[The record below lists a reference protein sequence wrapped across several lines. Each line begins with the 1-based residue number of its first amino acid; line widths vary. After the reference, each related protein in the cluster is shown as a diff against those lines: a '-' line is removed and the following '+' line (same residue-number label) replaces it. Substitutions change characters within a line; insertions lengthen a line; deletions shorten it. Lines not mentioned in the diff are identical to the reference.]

1 MRYIGNKTRLIPF
14 LLEAVER
21 IGGPPGVACDPFA
34 GTASVGRALKTR
46 GWRVHAG
53 DLMASSYA
61 LQVARVELDRT
72 PRFPAQLASAEGNG
86 SGGAR
91 SRASI
96 SYTRLLERLARLPA
110 RGGFLTEHF
119 TPAGQAGAAHGRMY
133 FTPEN
138 ARRIDTVREA
148 IREWREANLVDHR
161 REQLLVATLIE
172 AADRVANT
180 TGVYASFV
188 KSWQPNAGRPLELRP
203 LRPVSATTGR
213 GSTAFHGSALELA
226 RRVGAI
232 DLAYLDPPYNERQY
246 PAYYHVPELL
256 AEGWNPPPPLRGKT
270 GLIPDEDRRSEWC
283 RRATCES
290 ALSGLLRDL
299 DARHIL
305 LSYNDEGLLSVE
317 QIEAA
322 LREAGNPDTYQCFQQ
337 EYQRYRSDGDHA
349 GRRYTRNSVHERLH
363 YVRRS

>member
-14 LLEAVER
+14 LLEAVD
-21 IGGPPGVACDPFA
+21 GLGTPPGVACDPFA
-34 GTASVGRALKTR
+34 GTASVARALKSR

-72 PRFPAQLASAEGNG
+72 PRFRAGLIDAEDSRSG
-86 SGGAR
+86 GGAR
-91 SRASI
+91 V
-96 SYTRLLERLARLPA
+96 SYKKLLAWLDQLPA
-110 RGGFLTEHF
+110 KSGFLTEHF
-119 TPAGQAGAAHGRMY
+119 TPAGQSGAEHGRMY

-138 ARRIDTVREA
+138 AQRIDTMREV
-148 IREWREANLVDHR
+148 ISEWKDAGLVDR
-161 REQLLVATLIE
+161 PREQLLIATLIE

-203 LRPVSATTGR
+203 LSPVSAATSR
-213 GSTAFHGSALELA
+213 GSSAFRGAAKELA
-226 RRVGAI
+226 RRVGAV

-246 PAYYHVPELL
+246 PAYYHLPELL
-256 AEGWNPPPPLRGKT
+256 AEGWDPPPPLRGKT
-270 GLIPDEDRRSEWC
+270 GLIPDEDRRSGWC

-290 ALSGLLRDL
+290 ALHELLGAL

-317 QIEAA
+317 QIESA
-322 LREAGNPDTYQCFQQ
+322 LREAGNPDSYECFQQ

-349 GRRYTRNSVHERLH
+349 GRRYTRNSVRERLH

>member
-21 IGGPPGVACDPFA
+21 VGGRPGVACDPFA
-34 GTASVGRALKTR
+34 GTASVARALKKR

-72 PRFPAQLASAEGNG
+72 PRFPPNLIDVGGNG
-86 SGGAR
+86 GA
-91 SRASI
+91 SV
-96 SYTRLLERLARLPA
+96 SYSQLLEQLERLPA
-110 RGGFLTEHF
+110 RGSFLTEHF
-119 TPAGQAGAAHGRMY
+119 TPAGTDGAAHGRMY

-138 ARRIDTVREA
+138 ARRIDTVRDA
-148 IREWREANLVDHR
+148 IRQWRDAELIDR
-161 REQLLVATLIE
+161 QREQLLVATLIE

-188 KSWQPNAGRPLELRP
+188 KSWQPNAGRTLELRP
-203 LRPVSATTGR
+203 LRPVSTTTGV
-213 GSTAFHGSALELA
+213 GSTAFRGSALELA
-226 RRVGAI
+226 RGVGAL

-246 PAYYHVPELL
+246 PAYYHLPEIL
-256 AEGWNPPPPLRGKT
+256 AQGWNPPPPLRGKT

-283 RRATCES
+283 RRATCEA
-290 ALSGLLRDL
+290 ALGGLLRGL

-305 LSYNDEGLLSVE
+305 LSYNDEGLLSLE
-317 QIEAA
+317 QIESA
-322 LREAGNPDTYQCFQQ
+322 LREAGDPDTYRCFQQ

>member
-1 MRYIGNKTRLIPF
+1 VRYIGNKTRLIPF

-34 GTASVGRALKTR
+34 GTASVARALKAR

-72 PRFPAQLASAEGNG
+72 PRFPANLMAVEG
-86 SGGAR
+86 SG
-91 SRASI
+91 RASV
-96 SYTRLLERLARLPA
+96 SYSKLLERLERVPVNS
-110 RGGFLTEHF
+110 GFLTEHF
-119 TPAGQAGAAHGRMY
+119 TPAGKAGAVHGRMY

-138 ARRIDTVREA
+138 AQRIDTVRET
-148 IREWREANLVDHR
+148 IREWRESDLVDR
-161 REQLLVATLIE
+161 QREQLLVATLIE

-203 LRPVSATTGR
+203 LRPVSTITGR
-213 GSTAFHGSALELA
+213 GSTAFKGTAGELA
-226 RRVGAI
+226 RRVGAL

-246 PAYYHVPELL
+246 PAYYHLPELL
-256 AEGWNPPPPLRGKT
+256 AQGWNPPPPLRGKT

-283 RRATCES
+283 RRAMCES
-290 ALSGLLRDL
+290 ALRGLLGDL

-317 QIEAA
+317 QIESA
-322 LREAGNPDTYQCFQQ
+322 LREAGDPDSYQCFQQ

-363 YVRRS
+363 YVRRA

>member
-1 MRYIGNKTRLIPF
+1 LRYIGNKTRLIPF

-34 GTASVGRALKTR
+34 GTASVARALKAR

-72 PRFPAQLASAEGNG
+72 PRFPADLIAVEGNG
-86 SGGAR
+86 
-91 SRASI
+91 RASV
-96 SYTRLLERLARLPA
+96 SYSELLEQLEQVPVS
-110 RGGFLTEHF
+110 GGFLTEHF
-119 TPAGQAGAAHGRMY
+119 TPAGKAGAAHGRMY

-138 ARRIDTVREA
+138 ARRIDTVRET
-148 IREWREANLVDHR
+148 IREWSEADLVDR
-161 REQLLVATLIE
+161 QREQLLVATLIE

-203 LRPVSATTGR
+203 LRPVSTTTGR
-213 GSTAFHGSALELA
+213 GSTAFKGSAEELA
-226 RRVGAI
+226 RRVGAL

-246 PAYYHVPELL
+246 PAYYHLPELL
-256 AEGWNPPPPLRGKT
+256 AQGWNPPPPLRGKT

-283 RRATCES
+283 RRARCES
-290 ALSGLLRDL
+290 ALRGLLGDL

-317 QIEAA
+317 QIESA
-322 LREAGNPDTYQCFQQ
+322 LREAGDPDSYQCFQQ

-363 YVRRS
+363 YVRRA